1 MNINTR
7 PNYQN
12 SYINQSCPNF
22 TANNRQFIDTKT
34 GTTYKTTTYF
44 FREDLDWDRFV
55 RLLENKYKDCDEV
68 HVFNDACSDGH
79 EPISL
84 AIKLQQQMGDK
95 SKKFFPIQASD
106 YNSENIQNAK
116 NGILGISNKELYD
129 INCATNGKYRDY
141 FDFAPKI
148 NIHDDLALSPK
159 TELKEKLNFKQG
171 DIFQNIEQM
180 PKSNNVLLCRNF
192 WRYLPKVGNSA
203 EKLAQRLG
211 EKLDSTSLVIIGEH
225 DIECNTNELLQKNG
239 FEETPVEFV
248 FQKVK
253 MPYKKFGINPL
264 KYTH

>member
-44 FREDLDWDRFV
+44 FKEDLDWDRFV

-148 NIHDDLALSPK
+148 NFYDDLALSPK
-159 TELKEKLNFKQG
+159 TELKEKIDKLTNFLLKESDSVDNLNKDLLIAQLKAMETYLTILSIRIGLNTTKIKQEEA
-171 DIFQNIEQM
+171 NE
-180 PKSNNVLLCRNF
+180 S
-192 WRYLPKVGNSA
+192 VG
-203 EKLAQRLG
+203 E
-211 EKLDSTSLVIIGEH
+211 
-225 DIECNTNELLQKNG
+225 
-239 FEETPVEFV
+239 
-248 FQKVK
+248 
-253 MPYKKFGINPL
+253 
-264 KYTH
+264 